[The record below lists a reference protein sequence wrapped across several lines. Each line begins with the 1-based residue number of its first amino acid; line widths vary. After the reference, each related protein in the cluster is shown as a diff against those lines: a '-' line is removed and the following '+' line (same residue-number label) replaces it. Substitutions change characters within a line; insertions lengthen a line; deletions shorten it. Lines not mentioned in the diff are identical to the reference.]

1 MTANIPPEER
11 DRMLKWLNRNLRDL
25 QKYAHQYVAYNGDG
39 IIAVNQDLQTVI
51 KEADAAGVVYSIY
64 VVPGFTGSIVILPIY
79 FRTVSRHE
87 WQPNYSVDLRNQERE
102 VNLTMLVDSGADFS
116 VVSFQIGKNLGFALA
131 DREEI
136 LVGQT
141 LGGAVEYVLRR
152 IEFSI
157 DGYQF
162 KAPVAWIQNE
172 TADIML
178 LGREDV
184 FDRFNIEFRQ
194 AEEKIVFTWREQE
207 RQGKSLDQSS
217 TSASSTSS

>member
-1 MTANIPPEER
+1 MTAHIPPEER
-11 DRMLKWLNRNLRDL
+11 DRMLRWLNRNLRDL

-39 IIAVNQDLQTVI
+39 IIAVNKDLKTVI
-51 KEADAAGVVYSIY
+51 KEAEAAGVIYSIY
-64 VVPGFTGSIVILPIY
+64 MVPGFTGSIVILPIY

-87 WQPNYSVDLRNQERE
+87 WQPNYSVGLRNKDRE
-102 VNLTMLVDSGADFS
+102 VNLTMVVDSGADFS
-116 VVSFQIGKNLGFALA
+116 VISFQIGKNLGFALA

-136 LVGQT
+136 LLGQT
-141 LGGAVEYVLRR
+141 LGGAVKYVLRR

-157 DGYQF
+157 DGYQLT
-162 KAPVAWIQNE
+162 APVAWVQND

-194 AEEKIVFTWREQE
+194 AEERIIFTWRDLE
-207 RQGKSLDQSS
+207 
-217 TSASSTSS
+217 

>member
-1 MTANIPPEER
+1 MTANISPEER
-11 DRMLKWLNRNLRDL
+11 DRMLQWLNRNLRDL

-39 IIAVNQDLQTVI
+39 VVAVNEDLDRVLE
-51 KEADAAGVVYSIY
+51 EADASGVVYSIY
-64 VVPGFTGSIVILPIY
+64 LVPGFTGSIVILPIY

-87 WQPNYSVDLRNQERE
+87 WQPNYPVSLRNQNRE
-102 VNLTMLVDSGADFS
+102 IDLTMLVDSGADFS
-116 VVSFQIGKNLGFALA
+116 VISFKIGQNLGFALA

-141 LGGAVEYVLRR
+141 LGGAVKYVLRR
-152 IEFSI
+152 IDFSI

-162 KAPVAWIQNE
+162 NAPVAWLQQE

-194 AEEKIVFTWREQE
+194 AEEKIIFTWREKE
-207 RQGKSLDQSS
+207 
-217 TSASSTSS
+217 

>member
-1 MTANIPPEER
+1 MTANISPEER
-11 DRMLKWLNRNLRDL
+11 DRMLQWLNRNLRDL

-39 IIAVNQDLQTVI
+39 IIAVNEDLDRVLE
-51 KEADAAGVVYSIY
+51 EADTSGVVYSIY
-64 VVPGFTGSIVILPIY
+64 LVPGFTGSIVILPIY

-87 WQPNYSVDLRNQERE
+87 WQPNYSVSLRNQNRE
-102 VNLTMLVDSGADFS
+102 IDLTMLVDSGADFS
-116 VVSFQIGKNLGFALA
+116 VISFKIGQNLGFALA

-141 LGGAVEYVLRR
+141 LGGAVKYVLRR
-152 IEFSI
+152 IDFSI

-162 KAPVAWIQNE
+162 NAPVAWLQQE

-194 AEEKIVFTWREQE
+194 AEEKIIFTRREKE
-207 RQGKSLDQSS
+207 
-217 TSASSTSS
+217 

>member
-1 MTANIPPEER
+1 MTARIPPEER
-11 DRMLKWLNRNLRDL
+11 DRMLQWLNRNLRDL

-39 IIAVNQDLQTVI
+39 IVAVNEDLDRVHE
-51 KEADAAGVVYSIY
+51 EADASGVIYSIY

-87 WQPNYSVDLRNQERE
+87 WQPNYPVSLHNQERE
-102 VNLTMLVDSGADFS
+102 INSTMLVDSGADFS
-116 VVSFQIGKNLGFALA
+116 LISFKVGQNLGFALA
-131 DREEI
+131 DSEEI

-162 KAPVAWIQNE
+162 TAPVAWLQNE

-194 AEEKIVFTWREQE
+194 AEERIIFTWRGKEE
-207 RQGKSLDQSS
+207 R
-217 TSASSTSS
+217 